1 MRFLIAVWG
10 ALIALSATCSAATL
24 YNKNINGWF
33 LGAYT
38 DDTTGQFNH
47 CAVSVGYQSGEYL
60 VFAVDRNFNWS
71 MGLANPSWQL
81 TPGAAYRIAY
91 QVDQQPPLSGDAVVN
106 TPNLVEIKLIDS
118 VPLFKAFQKGH

>member
-1 MRFLIAVWG
+1 
-10 ALIALSATCSAATL
+10 
-24 YNKNINGWF
+24 

-60 VFAVDRNFNWS
+60 VFAVDRIFNWS
-71 MGLANPSWQL
+71 MGLANPSWRL
-81 TPGAAYRIAY
+81 TPGTAYRITY